1 MNKKLIT
8 KIIAGSVIA
17 YTLFYANIR
26 LTTNIIVHG
35 VGISGCTY
43 YYHTVEPGDSGI
55 IGLLINGQLA
65 LLFTPLRLLEV
76 QYWYLV
82 QPPDSPLSEEDKKRN
97 KYASCTNDL

>member
-8 KIIAGSVIA
+8 RIAAGFVTA
-17 YTLFYANIR
+17 YVSSYAAIR
-26 LTTNIIVHG
+26 LTTNSIVHG
-35 VGISGCTY
+35 VGTSSCTY

-65 LLFTPLRLLEV
+65 LLFTPLRWLEV

-82 QPPDSPLSEEDKKRN
+82 QPVGSPLSEKHQKQN
-97 KYASCTNDL
+97 KYASCPNET

>member
-8 KIIAGSVIA
+8 KIAVGFVIA
-17 YTLFYANIR
+17 YTLSYVGIR

-35 VGISGCTY
+35 VGTSGCTY
-43 YYHTVEPGDSGI
+43 VYHNVEAGDSGI

-65 LLFTPLRLLEV
+65 LLFTPLRLLEI

-82 QPPDSPLSEEDKKRN
+82 QPSGSPLSEKDKKRN
-97 KYASCTNDL
+97 QFASCTN

>member
-8 KIIAGSVIA
+8 KIAAGFVIA
-17 YTLFYANIR
+17 YTVSYIVIR
-26 LTTNIIVHG
+26 LTTNTIVHG
-35 VGISGCTY
+35 VGTSGCTY
-43 YYHTVEPGDSGI
+43 VYHNVQPGDAGI

-82 QPPDSPLSEEDKKRN
+82 QPSGSTIREEDKKRN
-97 KYASCTNDL
+97 QFASCTN